1 MYSKTYYLFFLEKLL
16 MYSKIIILEI
26 EISVLKANG
35 IKHNEYSIRLCKSFL
50 GRSKTLNLTY

>member
-1 MYSKTYYLFFLEKLL
+1 MSFKNLSMYSKTYYLFFLEKLL

-35 IKHNEYSIRLCKSFL
+35 IKHNEYS
-50 GRSKTLNLTY
+50 